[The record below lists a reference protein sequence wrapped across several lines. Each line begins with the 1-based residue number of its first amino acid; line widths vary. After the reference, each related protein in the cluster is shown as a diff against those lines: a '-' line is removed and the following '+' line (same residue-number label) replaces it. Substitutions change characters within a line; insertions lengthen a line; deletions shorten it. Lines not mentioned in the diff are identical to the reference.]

1 MPASYVEFEP
11 LPSEEPG
18 VPDFVIRVPSHEIHG
33 DRMPVPGVTTFSDF
47 PFATRSRHNEAWTQ
61 NYVYVYESVG
71 GSPKFHDGNALWEFY
86 FTKNRGD
93 DLFRE
98 PITFRTENTTKPH
111 SWDDVILRMGFIE
124 DPSQPLTLEVSGET
138 VEVPRLFDRY
148 WHLPGGV
155 YASKMKVEV
164 FLNHEAF
171 PEDMFLLDIPVPTT
185 VSWDMRNK
193 RGSIKALHPH
203 IRFPETQTG
212 GRVLANAGTIG
223 RPLLTMGYQD
233 FPATNHQTWI
243 QHVCDEDVSQN
254 RGVRRLVR
262 TTVFPP
268 GIKRITNAA

>member
-1 MPASYVEFEP
+1 MASYLEFEP

-18 VPDFVIRVPSHEIHG
+18 VPDFVVRIPSSKIHG
-33 DRMPVPGVTTFSDF
+33 DRMPVPGVTTYANF
-47 PFATRSRHNEAWTQ
+47 PFVTSTRRNEAWTQ
-61 NYVYVYESVG
+61 DYVYVYENIA
-71 GSPKFHDGNALWEFY
+71 GSSRQPDGSLLWEFY

-93 DLFRE
+93 SLFRE

-111 SWDDVILRMGFIE
+111 PWEDVILRMGFIE
-124 DPSQPLTLEVSGET
+124 DPTQPLNVMVGGDV

-148 WHLPGGV
+148 WQLPGGV

-193 RGSIKALHPH
+193 RGKLRCLHPH
-203 IRFPETQTG
+203 MRFRETQTG
-212 GRVLANAGTIG
+212 GRVLPDAGTIE
-223 RPLLTMGYQD
+223 RPILITGYQD

-243 QHVCDEDVSQN
+243 THVCDEDVSQI

-262 TTVFPP
+262 TTVTPP
-268 GIKRITNAA
+268 GVKRIKNAS